1 MKKTSNKK
9 KFKVSQLPVP
19 FTVELP
25 AAASVFDQ
33 TSKPS
38 SSSEG
43 MISVDAQSYLSL
55 GKVRHKLKTGS
66 KLFTPQKSFLNPS
79 PEESP
84 AKADNT
90 IIDYNIPS
98 PVDVFETE
106 LVEENED
113 SYNEGDSILK
123 LDDTGMI
130 TEYAL
135 GKLKIVEDFDGNDH
149 VDEIVT
155 HNAEEETEED
165 EKENQGD
172 EGNKDKDQKEDQD
185 PLMQE
190 AGDNDKDQREE
201 QEAQK
206 QEDMKEIEL
215 KEPKAW
221 LGQTFGSSCCIS

>member
-25 AAASVFDQ
+25 AAASVFDK

-172 EGNKDKDQKEDQD
+172 DGDKDKDQKEDQD

-190 AGDNDKDQREE
+190 AGDNDKDQREG

-206 QEDMKEIEL
+206 QEDKKEIEL

-221 LGQTFGSSCCIS
+221 LGQAFGSSCCIS

>member
-55 GKVRHKLKTGS
+55 GKVRHKLKTDS

-149 VDEIVT
+149 VGEIVT
-155 HNAEEETEED
+155 HNAEEESEED
-165 EKENQGD
+165 EE
-172 EGNKDKDQKEDQD
+172 DKDRKEDQD

-206 QEDMKEIEL
+206 QEDKKEIEL

-221 LGQTFGSSCCIS
+221 LGKTSGSSCCIS

>member
-55 GKVRHKLKTGS
+55 GKVRHKLKTDS

-90 IIDYNIPS
+90 IIDYNFPS
-98 PVDVFETE
+98 PVDVFKTE

-149 VDEIVT
+149 VGEIVT
-155 HNAEEETEED
+155 HNAEEESEED
-165 EKENQGD
+165 EE
-172 EGNKDKDQKEDQD
+172 EDKDQKENQD

-190 AGDNDKDQREE
+190 ARDNDNDQREE

-206 QEDMKEIEL
+206 QEDKKEIEL

>member
-55 GKVRHKLKTGS
+55 GKVRHKLKTDS

-84 AKADNT
+84 AKADT

-113 SYNEGDSILK
+113 SYNEGVSILK
-123 LDDTGMI
+123 IDDTGII
-130 TEYAL
+130 TEDAL

-149 VDEIVT
+149 VGEIVT
-155 HNAEEETEED
+155 HNAEEESEED
-165 EKENQGD
+165 EE
-172 EGNKDKDQKEDQD
+172 DKDQKEDQD

>member
-55 GKVRHKLKTGS
+55 GKVRHKLKTDS

-84 AKADNT
+84 AKADT

-149 VDEIVT
+149 VGEIVT
-155 HNAEEETEED
+155 HNAEEESEENEED
-165 EKENQGD
+165 
-172 EGNKDKDQKEDQD
+172 KDRKEDQD

>member
-19 FTVELP
+19 LTVELP

-55 GKVRHKLKTGS
+55 GKVRHKLKTDS

-84 AKADNT
+84 AKADDT

-149 VDEIVT
+149 VGEIVT
-155 HNAEEETEED
+155 HNAEEESEED
-165 EKENQGD
+165 EV
-172 EGNKDKDQKEDQD
+172 DKDQKEDQD

>member
-38 SSSEG
+38 SSSDD

-55 GKVRHKLKTGS
+55 GKVRHKLKTDS

-98 PVDVFETE
+98 PVDVFETD
-106 LVEENED
+106 LLEENED

-123 LDDTGMI
+123 LGDTGMI

-149 VDEIVT
+149 VGEIVT
-155 HNAEEETEED
+155 HNAEEESEED
-165 EKENQGD
+165 EE
-172 EGNKDKDQKEDQD
+172 EDKDQKEDQD

-206 QEDMKEIEL
+206 QEDMKEFEL

>member
-55 GKVRHKLKTGS
+55 GKVRHKLKTDS

-84 AKADNT
+84 AKADT

-98 PVDVFETE
+98 PVDVFKTE

-149 VDEIVT
+149 VGEIVT
-155 HNAEEETEED
+155 HNAEEESEENEED
-165 EKENQGD
+165 
-172 EGNKDKDQKEDQD
+172 KDRKEDQD

>member
-38 SSSEG
+38 SSSDD

-55 GKVRHKLKTGS
+55 GKVRHKLKTDS

-84 AKADNT
+84 AKADT

-123 LDDTGMI
+123 IDDTGII

-149 VDEIVT
+149 VGEIVT
-155 HNAEEETEED
+155 HNAEEESEED
-165 EKENQGD
+165 EE
-172 EGNKDKDQKEDQD
+172 EDKDQKEDQD

-215 KEPKAW
+215 KEPNAW
-221 LGQTFGSSCCIS
+221 LWKTSGSSCCIS